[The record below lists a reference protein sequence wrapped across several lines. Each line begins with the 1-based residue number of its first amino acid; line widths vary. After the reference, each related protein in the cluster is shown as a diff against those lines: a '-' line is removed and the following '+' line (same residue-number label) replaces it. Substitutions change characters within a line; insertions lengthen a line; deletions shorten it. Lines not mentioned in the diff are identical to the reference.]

1 MNNKAHAF
9 IKQLQEKN
17 LILALAESVT
27 CGLAAHKLATAPG
40 TSDVLAGSIVCYT
53 PEVKRDLLGVSQK
66 LIDRYTCESMEVTE
80 ALAKNLEKLIDAD
93 IHAALTGLA
102 SPGGSETKEKPVG
115 TIFFCIKFKNK
126 MHRYKKLFRGTPL
139 EIRKKACMSLYE
151 HVLKT
156 IHK

>member
-27 CGLAAHKLATAPG
+27 CGLAAHKLSTAPG

-80 ALAKNLEKLIDAD
+80 ALAKNLGKLIDAD
-93 IHAALTGLA
+93 IYAALTGLA
-102 SPGGSETKEKPVG
+102 SPGGSETKDKPVG
-115 TIFFCIKFKNK
+115 TIF
-126 MHRYKKLFRGTPL
+126 
-139 EIRKKACMSLYE
+139 
-151 HVLKT
+151 
-156 IHK
+156 